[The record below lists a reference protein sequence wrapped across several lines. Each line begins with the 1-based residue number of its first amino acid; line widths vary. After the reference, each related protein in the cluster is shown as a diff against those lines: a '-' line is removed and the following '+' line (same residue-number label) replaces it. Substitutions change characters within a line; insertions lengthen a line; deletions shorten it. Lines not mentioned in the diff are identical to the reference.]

1 MALKF
6 LCLKPI
12 LKLSSLTWGSS
23 VLRLSIILLLS
34 IALPAHAL
42 TFQTR
47 MEKVAWT
54 VEGDQFECRLSQ
66 VVDGYGEA
74 SFVRQA
80 GDQPV
85 FQLSA
90 GLGLMR
96 PGPARLSNNPP
107 PWRPG
112 LSASMVGHGMVE
124 SGSGRMQL
132 PYQQSAQMLAG
143 LAQGLHPTIERG
155 SISDT
160 AQTVKVVVSSVG
172 YQRAWQEYQKCMA
185 GLLPY
190 NREQIGRTP
199 IGFPSGG
206 TELTADARAL
216 LDVVLVYLE
225 ADQAIQKIELD
236 GHSDNIGDR
245 LDNRELSRQRVLA
258 VQRYLI
264 DRGAD
269 EGLFTLRFH
278 GARYPLA
285 GNNTAAGRAT
295 NRRVLLRLNNG

>member
-1 MALKF
+1 M
-6 LCLKPI
+6 
-12 LKLSSLTWGSS
+12 
-23 VLRLSIILLLS
+23 LRLSLILLLS
-34 IALPAHAL
+34 IALPVHAL

-66 VVDGYGEA
+66 MVDGYGEA

-90 GLGLMR
+90 SMGLMR

-112 LSASMVGHGMVE
+112 LNASAVGHAMIE
-124 SGSGRMQL
+124 SGSGRLQL

-155 SISDT
+155 AISDAT
-160 AQTVKVVVSSVG
+160 QTVKVVISSVG
-172 YQRAWQEYQKCMA
+172 YQRAWQEYQQCMA

-190 NREQIGRTP
+190 NRDQIARTP

-206 TELTADARAL
+206 TALTADAREL

-225 ADQAIQKIELD
+225 ADKTIRKIELD
-236 GHSDNIGDR
+236 GHTDNVGDR
-245 LDNRELSRQRVLA
+245 LDNRELSRQRALA
-258 VQRYLI
+258 VQRYLVE
-264 DRGAD
+264 RGAD
-269 EGLFTLRFH
+269 EELFTLRFH

-295 NRRVLLRLNNG
+295 NRRVLLRLNSS